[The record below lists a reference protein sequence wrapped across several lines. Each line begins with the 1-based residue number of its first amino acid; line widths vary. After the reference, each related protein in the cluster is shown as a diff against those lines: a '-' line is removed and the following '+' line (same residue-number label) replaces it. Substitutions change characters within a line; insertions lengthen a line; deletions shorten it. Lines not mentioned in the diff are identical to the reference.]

1 MKRSHSGQDV
11 DEPSKKRSVTHLTFT
26 KWQTELDKEL
36 QTMSWLD
43 CEVKNEGV
51 KKMVTKLSCKVCR
64 KFKSKIAGRRN
75 YSNKWIVGADSVR
88 TSNIK
93 DHAGTDQLWWS
104 DKVRRPN
111 QRPRKD
117 YAARCSS
124 STNDISPDD
133 SGEESDA
140 GTELLQEW
148 DDWIDK

>member
-75 YSNKWIVGADSVR
+75 YSNKWIVGA
-88 TSNIK
+88 
-93 DHAGTDQLWWS
+93 L
-104 DKVRRPN
+104 
-111 QRPRKD
+111 
-117 YAARCSS
+117 
-124 STNDISPDD
+124 
-133 SGEESDA
+133 
-140 GTELLQEW
+140 
-148 DDWIDK
+148 